1 MTPSDP
7 LLKRRLGDRV
17 AVTERAQD
25 GGVQVG
31 SGVGAE
37 RSGFRKLAGQ
47 TAGRPR
53 REMPG
58 QSVLAALRDTG
69 TPLPG
74 SCEGRRRA
82 GGQHSADTLTDRQ
95 GPAGRYPP
103 RFHSGSIE
111 LSPYAPPAQRFASES
126 RCMSCGRGT
135 ATVLPPAQARV
146 LTRRFSVPG
155 RNVTV
160 VLGCV
165 PRRPF

>member
-1 MTPSDP
+1 MEGS
-7 LLKRRLGDRV
+7 RWALGWGQKEVDL
-17 AVTERAQD
+17 ENW
-25 GGVQVG
+25 
-31 SGVGAE
+31 
-37 RSGFRKLAGQ
+37 LAGQ
-47 TAGRPR
+47 LAGPA
-53 REMPG
+53 G
-58 QSVLAALRDTG
+58 KYQSVLAALRDTG
-69 TPLPG
+69 APLPG

-135 ATVLPPAQARV
+135 ATVLPPAQATV

-160 VLGCV
+160 ILGCV
-165 PRRPF
+165 PHRPF